1 MEYLGFD
8 VVRPPRNP
16 PWAEEEL
23 ILALDL
29 YLRSGLLDDTAP
41 AVIDLSH
48 VLSDL
53 TVHSK
58 RPDAVRFRNPNGV
71 AMKLANFAAIDPN
84 YHGRGLTRA
93 GRLDA
98 EVWDRYASDEDA
110 LTAIAA
116 AIREGRGLPAVQI
129 AEPTHAHVVE
139 AKLST
144 LKSFKFTSQA
154 RTLRLPAVNRV
165 SS

>member
-1 MEYLGFD
+1 M
-8 VVRPPRNP
+8 
-16 PWAEEEL
+16 
-23 ILALDL
+23 ILTLDL
-29 YLRSGLLDDTAP
+29 DLRSGLLDDTAP

-110 LTAIAA
+110 VTAIASE
-116 AIREGRGLPAVQI
+116 IREGR
-129 AEPTHAHVVE
+129 PTWTWG
-139 AKLST
+139 ST
-144 LKSFKFTSQA
+144 PPPWWS
-154 RTLRLPAVNRV
+154 
-165 SS
+165 